1 METPFDYLARN
12 QADWTKAAVD
22 HFAPGHKRWGGPVQW
37 GIWDVPETE
46 IHVLPDVDGRDVLEL
61 GCGTGYISSWLA
73 RRGARAVGLDPTWA
87 QLASARTF
95 QKEFGVDF
103 GIVAA
108 AAEASPFKDESFD
121 VVISEY
127 GASIWSDPYRW
138 IPEASRLLRPGG
150 ELIFLVNGTLLM
162 VCMDEDEE
170 VPATARMQRAYFG
183 MHRFEW
189 PGEEGVEFHLQFG
202 AMIRLLRENG
212 FDVDDLIEIR
222 PSEGSTTS
230 YKFVDLE
237 WARRWPSE
245 EVWKARKTGRRPASE
260 LSGQG

>member
-22 HFAPGHKRWGGPVQW
+22 HFAPGQKRWGGPVQW

-46 IHVLPDVDGRDVLEL
+46 VHVLPDVGGRDVLEL

-73 RRGARAVGLDPTWA
+73 RLGARAVGLDPTWA
-87 QLASARTF
+87 QLENARTF
-95 QKEFGVDF
+95 QREFGVEF

-108 AAEASPFKDESFD
+108 AAESSPFKDESFD

-162 VCMDEDEE
+162 LCMDEDEE

-245 EVWKARKTGRRPASE
+245 EVWKARKTGR
-260 LSGQG
+260 